1 MSSTTVYTISF
12 ALIRL
17 LLTNLLLI
25 ANLAKNLRFMIN
37 LIKKIVAK
45 LFQKADIYPIKYYK
59 KHRKFHKNWQM
70 HMVK

>member
-1 MSSTTVYTISF
+1 
-12 ALIRL
+12 
-17 LLTNLLLI
+17 
-25 ANLAKNLRFMIN
+25 MIN